1 MLKKSRRKIEIN
13 NVYLSPG
20 ITPDFFFWFRESL
33 LFYVVFF
40 SFVTIGPVYTYP
52 FGAPEINHGFLFE
65 FVLGWSLV
73 FNVVCR

>member
-20 ITPDFFFWFRESL
+20 ITPDFFSGFENRYFSTL
-33 LFYVVFF
+33 CFF

-52 FGAPEINHGFLFE
+52 FGAPEINRGFLFE